1 MRTLRRVAVVG
12 AGTMGARIAAHF
24 ANAGV
29 PAVLLDVDA
38 VAAQRGLERAWSGRP
53 CGFFTEAA
61 RALVTAG
68 GIEECPGDIGT
79 ADWIIEAVTEDLAL
93 KRALWR
99 RLGAAARHDAICSTN
114 TSGLPLARIAED
126 FPDSLQ
132 RRFLGTHFFNPPRY
146 LHLVELIP
154 GPGTD
159 PRVLAFV
166 SDFCDRQLG
175 KGVVLCNDTPNF
187 IANRIGCFFGATA
200 YTTMSEG
207 GYSIEE
213 VDALTGSL
221 IGLPNSATFRLLD
234 LIGLDVWA
242 QIARTLHDAAPGDAW
257 RERFAAP
264 SFLTTM
270 LARGWLGDKSGQGFY
285 TKSGPGRELHALDW
299 RTLEYHPASRPRFAS
314 AVEARKIERL
324 PERLRMLLA
333 AGDRAGEFLWKLFS
347 DLFLYAAERVPEICG
362 RVVEIDRAMR
372 WGYAHALGP
381 FECWDALG
389 FEAVARRIEGE
400 GRALPESICRMLSS
414 GASSFYRYESG
425 VEYFDLCQMR
435 WQPLEARPGII
446 TLASERRSR
455 GVVKENAG
463 AALIDIGDGVLCLEF
478 HSTGNTLGDD
488 AAAMI
493 HAGIEEAA
501 RNFQALIVANEGE
514 QFGNSGNLPM
524 VLLAA
529 QSGEWEELD
538 AALQRMQQA
547 LLAMKYAPVPV
558 VAAPFGRTLNGG
570 CEAVLHAA
578 CVQASAEL
586 SMGFTEASAGL
597 IPATGGCKELLL
609 RLGDARR
616 AFEIIATCRLSN
628 NAREAQDLGLLRKT
642 DGVSMNPERL
652 IADAK
657 AAALS
662 LASHYVQGVPRTD
675 IAVGGEAGFA
685 AMKLGA
691 WTQWRAGRLGKVDF
705 HVAEML
711 AHVLNGGRLSGPQR
725 VSEQYLLDLEREAF
739 LSLCGTAESQ
749 RRIEELLRTGKPPRS

>member
-1 MRTLRRVAVVG
+1 
-12 AGTMGARIAAHF
+12 MGARIAAHF
-24 ANAGV
+24 ANAGI
-29 PAVLLDVDA
+29 PAMLLDVDA
-38 VAAQRGLERAWSGRP
+38 AAAQRGLERAWSGRP

-61 RALVTAG
+61 RALVTVG
-68 GIEECPGDIGT
+68 GIEESLGNLGVV
-79 ADWIIEAVTEDLAL
+79 DWIVEAVTEDLAL

-99 RLGAAARHDAICSTN
+99 KLEAAVRPDAICSTN
-114 TSGLPLARIAED
+114 TSGLPLARIAEG
-126 FPDSLQ
+126 FSDSFQ
-132 RRFLGTHFFNPPRY
+132 HRFLGTHFFNPPRY

-154 GPGTD
+154 GPATD

-175 KGVVLCNDTPNF
+175 KGVVLCKDTPNF

-200 YTTMSEG
+200 YTAMSEG

-242 QIARTLHDAAPGDAW
+242 QITRTLHEATPGDAW
-257 RERFAAP
+257 RGRFAEP
-264 SFLTTM
+264 EFLTAM
-270 LARGWLGDKSGQGFY
+270 LARGWIGDKSGQGFY
-285 TKSGPGRELHALDW
+285 TKSGPGRELQALDW
-299 RTLEYHPASRPRFAS
+299 RTLEYRPAERPRFAS
-314 AVEARKIERL
+314 VVEARKIERL

-333 AGDRAGEFLWKLFS
+333 AGDRAGDFLWKLFS
-347 DLFLYAAERVPEICG
+347 DLFLYAAERIPEISS

-372 WGYAHALGP
+372 WGYAHTLGP

-389 FEAVARRIEGE
+389 FEAVARRIENE
-400 GRALPESICRMLSS
+400 GRPLPESVRKMLSS
-414 GASSFYRYESG
+414 GASSFYRCESG
-425 VEYFDLCQMR
+425 VEYFDLCQTR
-435 WQPLEARPGII
+435 WQPLEARPGIVA
-446 TLASERRSR
+446 LASEKRVR

-478 HSTGNTLGDD
+478 HSAGNTPGDD

-514 QFGNSGNLPM
+514 PFGNGGNLPM
-524 VLLAA
+524 ALLAA

-538 AALQRMQQA
+538 AALRRMQQA

-558 VAAPFGRTLNGG
+558 VAAPFGRTLGGG

-586 SMGFTEASAGL
+586 SMGFMEASVGL
-597 IPATGGCKELLL
+597 IPAAGGCKELLL
-609 RLGDARR
+609 RLGDASKV
-616 AFEIIATCRLSN
+616 FEIIASCRLSN
-628 NAREAQDLGLLRKT
+628 NARDAQDLGLLRGT

-662 LASHYVQGVPRTD
+662 LAGYYVQGVPRTD

-685 AMKLGA
+685 AMKLDA
-691 WTQWRAGRLGKVDF
+691 WMQRRAGQLGEHDF
-705 HVAEML
+705 HVAETL
-711 AHVLNGGRLSGPQR
+711 AHVLNGGRLSGPKC

-749 RRIEELLRTGKPPRS
+749 RRIEELLRTGKPPRFL